1 MRFFSL
7 RSYLLVAVVGTTCGV
22 ATREPALAELHWQPP
37 KKEQMRVRLVALA
50 IAYPKSSF
58 FSSQEVFVAE
68 QELEKDETRLIK
80 LVYNYLPYQPP
91 LSEYGLDYSIAHEI
105 RATRDPDCDE
115 PLSEMGRQ
123 GYMGF
128 KYSADSPVLDLGR
141 RRLRL
146 RCYQTSAEDYDRPLP

>member
-1 MRFFSL
+1 
-7 RSYLLVAVVGTTCGV
+7 V
-22 ATREPALAELHWQPP
+22 H
-37 KKEQMRVRLVALA
+37 LVALA

-91 LSEYGLDYSIAHEI
+91 LSEYGLEYSIAHEI
-105 RATRDPDCDE
+105 RATRDADCDE
-115 PLSEMGRQ
+115 RLDEMGRR

-128 KYSADSPVLDLGR
+128 KYSYDSPELDLGR
-141 RRLRL
+141 RRSRL
-146 RCYQTSAEDYDRPLP
+146 RCYQTSAEDYDQPLP